1 MWWYWC
7 GVAAGLL
14 LPLASASRVV
24 ELTEAEHAS
33 VVAKVQRVSHCPLP
47 SHGSIASTISC
58 NVSSYASRA
67 APFLCASALAPGR
80 AR

>member
-1 MWWYWC
+1 MWWNWC

-33 VVAKVQRVSHCPLP
+33 VVAKVQRVSHCQVMP
-47 SHGSIASTISC
+47 IASTII
-58 NVSSYASRA
+58 V
-67 APFLCASALAPGR
+67 
-80 AR
+80 